1 MVSAS
6 MLGLVLAAALCAA
19 EKEKIAIVDLDAP
32 PGMLGLSTQ
41 VTKSIINEAMK
52 TKRSI
57 FTPDELREKLGNKT
71 LNELAK
77 CADKPGCAAEKL
89 TAIGATKVITGKL
102 NHDEKNYVLQLWF
115 LDLNNLSVI
124 SDVDRSI
131 LIASRRFQKD
141 VDAAIPG
148 FLRGEREA
156 RGTLNITA
164 TTKDAQVTINGEFM
178 GVAPLTQSLKPGKY
192 EVKVEK
198 PKFLTVKRFVTVELN
213 QTTNEEFRMLLKP
226 GETEDETPAL
236 VAKPKEEDDDD
247 KPGFSVTAPTIVA
260 GVATVATFGTA
271 IAFGFLSKSTSDNL
285 IKGYTE
291 ATDTYSG
298 TRQQALDAQRN
309 ALLANVFF
317 GVSGAALVA
326 TVVLLILD
334 IRRPVDGD
342 TDVEVTPA
350 PAPGGGGIM
359 IGGHF

>member
-1 MVSAS
+1 

-41 VTKSIINEAMK
+41 VLKSIITEAQK
-52 TKRSI
+52 SKRTVM
-57 FTPDELREKLGNKT
+57 TPDELREKLGNKT
-71 LNELAK
+71 LNELTK

-89 TAIGATKVITGKL
+89 TAIGATKAITGKL
-102 NHDEKNYVLQLWF
+102 NRDEKNYVLQLWL
-115 LDLNNLSVI
+115 LDLTNLSVI
-124 SDVDRSI
+124 SEVDRSI

-156 RGTLNITA
+156 LGTLTITA
-164 TTKDAQVTINGEFM
+164 TTRDAQVSINNEFM
-178 GVAPLTQSLKPGKY
+178 GVAPLTQTLKPGKY

-198 PKFLTVKRFVTVELN
+198 PKFLTVKRFVSVEQN
-213 QTTNEEFRMLLKP
+213 QKSTEEFRMLLKP
-226 GETEDETPAL
+226 GETEDEIAPLA
-236 VAKPKEEDDDD
+236 AKPKEEEDDD

-260 GVATVATFGTA
+260 GVATVVTFGTGL
-271 IAFGFLSKSTSDNL
+271 AFGFLSKSSADSLLN
-285 IKGYTE
+285 GYD
-291 ATDTYSG
+291 AASDTYSG

-309 ALLANVFF
+309 ALIANVFY

-334 IRRPVDGD
+334 IRRPVDGE